1 MANVVAYFCVEEA
14 EIYRLHHV
22 GRPNLKTRFFAL
34 LRMTREKLCG
44 NLLAEWV
51 ENGEFPND
59 EAKLAEI
66 VTGVSYVN
74 VKEYLGF

>member
-1 MANVVAYFCVEEA
+1 MAYFCVDEEA

-22 GRPNLKTRFFAL
+22 GLPNLKTRFFAS

-51 ENGEFPND
+51 ENGE
-59 EAKLAEI
+59 AKLAEI
-66 VTGVSYVN
+66 ATGVSYAN
-74 VKEYLGF
+74 AKEYLGF

>member
-1 MANVVAYFCVEEA
+1 
-14 EIYRLHHV
+14 
-22 GRPNLKTRFFAL
+22 
-34 LRMTREKLCG
+34 MTREKLCG

>member
-1 MANVVAYFCVEEA
+1 
-14 EIYRLHHV
+14 
-22 GRPNLKTRFFAL
+22 
-34 LRMTREKLCG
+34 MTREKLCG

-66 VTGVSYVN
+66 ATGVSYAN
-74 VKEYLGF
+74 AKEYFGF

>member
-1 MANVVAYFCVEEA
+1 MAYFCVEEA

-22 GRPNLKTRFFAL
+22 GLPNLKTRFFAS

-51 ENGEFPND
+51 ENGEFPNG

-66 VTGVSYVN
+66 ATDVSYAN
-74 VKEYLGF
+74 AKEYFGF